1 MAFLGILEGNRSLC
15 VMCCIPISGYFF
27 AGVED
32 RSTWL
37 RVSNRFLSYFQ
48 PFYAMQEG
56 NGWMVDHT
64 PARRR
69 RGQILCCLLP
79 IPISRGDV
87 LEAWFLV
94 DSKYND
100 RRC

>member
-1 MAFLGILEGNRSLC
+1 MVFLGILEGNRSLC
-15 VMCCIPISGYFF
+15 VMCCVPISGYLF
-27 AGVED
+27 AGAED

-48 PFYAMQEG
+48 PFYAMQER

-64 PARRR
+64 PARRS
-69 RGQILCCLLP
+69 ILLLP

-87 LEAWFLV
+87 LEAWFLM
-94 DSKYND
+94 DSKCNE

>member
-15 VMCCIPISGYFF
+15 VMCRIPISGYFF

-37 RVSNRFLSYFQ
+37 RVSNRFF
-48 PFYAMQEG
+48 AMQEG

-69 RGQILCCLLP
+69 RGRILCCLLP

-94 DSKYND
+94 DSKCND

>member
-1 MAFLGILEGNRSLC
+1 
-15 VMCCIPISGYFF
+15 
-27 AGVED
+27 
-32 RSTWL
+32 
-37 RVSNRFLSYFQ
+37 
-48 PFYAMQEG
+48 MQEG

-87 LEAWFLV
+87 LEAWFLRTASATTDGANGPTRV
-94 DSKYND
+94 FLSGLEVEK
-100 RRC
+100 